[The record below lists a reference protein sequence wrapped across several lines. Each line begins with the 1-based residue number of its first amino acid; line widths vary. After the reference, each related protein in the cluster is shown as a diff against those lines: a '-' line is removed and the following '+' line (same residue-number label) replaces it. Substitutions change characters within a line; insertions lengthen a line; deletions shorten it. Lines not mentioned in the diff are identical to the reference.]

1 MIVLAKAFVP
11 FEVYEGWIRKC
22 HIIQNLNSQAWT
34 ELRLYQDSNRYHDFS
49 HGMFELSWESSGKAI
64 R

>member
-1 MIVLAKAFVP
+1 MGTERGERV
-11 FEVYEGWIRKC
+11 KC

-49 HGMFELSWESSGKAI
+49 QGVFKLSWESSGKAI